1 MKQAKINV
9 WRIAANV
16 YHALPISFSR
26 KTKLKDFLF
35 TRLGVFLKDTPP
47 YREWVDF
54 HSITSEENKNFSE
67 SIQQLINSDL
77 KQLQDRFRLSFPDH
91 SLANPVVSIIIP
103 VHNHLDSTLRCLI
116 SIKES
121 NDITPYEI
129 IVADDAS
136 DENIGEIIGQARNIR
151 YLRNE
156 TNLGF
161 LKTCNKAASIAR
173 GKFLLLLNNDTVLL
187 PGWLD
192 SLVDVFKK
200 FPRSGLVGSKLLYPD
215 GRLQEAGG
223 AVWQDGAGAN
233 LGRYGDPA
241 SPVYNYLREVDY
253 CSGACILIPRSI
265 WDALGGFD
273 ELYSPAYYEDTDLAF
288 RIRSAGYKVFYQP
301 KSQVIHFEGT
311 SSGTDIGSGIK
322 QYQQVN
328 QGKIL

>member
-1 MKQAKINV
+1 MT
-9 WRIAANV
+9 
-16 YHALPISFSR
+16 P
-26 KTKLKDFLF
+26 LF
-35 TRLGVFLKDTPP
+35 
-47 YREWVDF
+47 
-54 HSITSEENKNFSE
+54 
-67 SIQQLINSDL
+67 
-77 KQLQDRFRLSFPDH
+77 
-91 SLANPVVSIIIP
+91 
-103 VHNHLDSTLRCLI
+103 RCLI
-116 SIKES
+116 SINES

-136 DENIGEIIGQARNIR
+136 DENIGEIVAQARYIR
-151 YLRNE
+151 YVRNE

-173 GKFLLLLNNDTVLL
+173 GKFLLFLNNDTVLL

-192 SLVDVFKK
+192 SLVDVFEK

-288 RIRSAGYKVFYQP
+288 RIRAAGYKVFYQP

-328 QGKIL
+328 QGKFYNRWKGVLASHGKRELLGEKRINNKYAGRTCVVCGCLDPNSRSGFWFCGCVLLHEHASQLGF